1 MRRALALADRACEQG
16 EVPIGAVLTVEDLI
30 VEAANE
36 KELRPDPTA
45 HAEILVLREAARLL
59 GRWRLTGATL
69 YVTKEPCVM
78 CAGAMVAARIE
89 RLAYG
94 CDDPKGGA
102 AGGVLDLVRH
112 PNLNHQVN
120 VTRGVLGEQ
129 AAEQL
134 RKFFALKRG
143 RSRPIS

>member
-1 MRRALALADRACEQG
+1 MRRALALANRASEQG
-16 EVPIGAVLTVEDLI
+16 DVPIGAVLSLEGLLVETV
-30 VEAANE
+30 NE

-45 HAEILVLREAARLL
+45 HAEILALREAARLL

-89 RLAYG
+89 RLVYG

-102 AGGVLDLVRH
+102 AGTVLDLVEH
-112 PNLNHQVN
+112 PDLNHRIG
-120 VTRGVLGEQ
+120 VTRGVLAEQ

-134 RKFFALKRG
+134 RNFFAIKRG
-143 RSRPIS
+143 RGGSIS

>member
-16 EVPIGAVLTVEDLI
+16 DVPIGAVLSVGDLI
-30 VEAANE
+30 VEAVNE

-78 CAGAMVAARIE
+78 CAGAMVSARID

-112 PNLNHQVN
+112 PQLNHQIS
-120 VTRGVLGEQ
+120 VTRGVLAEQ

-134 RKFFALKRG
+134 RKFFAMRRG
-143 RSRPIS
+143 RSGPTS